1 MTSKGVE
8 LELDGALTDN
18 WQMTF
23 GAARYVAKEA
33 ADNRVNSQ
41 LPQTTLK
48 WFTRYQLT
56 MLPELTLGGG
66 VNWQN
71 GTFVDTSV
79 LKGAERVHQGSYPLV
94 NLFGRYQINKQL
106 AVQANVNNLLDK
118 RYYSA
123 LSDSYAY
130 GAPRSVSMSVNY
142 NFL

>member
-1 MTSKGVE
+1 MTSKSVE
-8 LELDGALTDN
+8 LELNEALTDN

-23 GAARYVAKEA
+23 GAARYVAKDA

-48 WFTRYQLT
+48 WFTRYQLP

-71 GTFVDTSV
+71 GTFVDISGPN
-79 LKGAERVHQGSYPLV
+79 GAARVHQGSYPLV
-94 NLFGRYQINKQL
+94 NLFGRYQINKQR

-118 RYYSA
+118 SYYSA
-123 LSDSYAY
+123 LS
-130 GAPRSVSMSVNY
+130 GVPRSVSMSVNY
-142 NFL
+142 NF